1 MAQTSHNMVVW
12 ATTDK
17 NMKTF
22 AITIIAVLTFIF
34 GLSVHHFFPV
44 KEEVQPVKDISVE
57 LSIGGEIHVYK
68 APTDS
73 SIHIITNEDMYLTDI
88 QVLPHSNQNTA
99 ILATSTKPQK
109 YGKPTNTSTAASSP

>member
-1 MAQTSHNMVVW
+1 MVLW
-12 ATTDK
+12 ASTDK
-17 NMKTF
+17 NMKVF
-22 AITIIAVLTFIF
+22 TIVIVILTVIF
-34 GLSVHHFFPV
+34 GLSAHHFFPV
-44 KEEVQPVKDISVE
+44 KQEVQPAKDISVE

-68 APTDS
+68 APADS
-73 SIHIITNEDMYLTDI
+73 SIHIIANDDMYLTDI